1 MQFVIDVCQGFT
13 ECISEG
19 RHGMCKVSKEGK
31 PVCIC
36 KTGWDG
42 ENCDQKIDP
51 MIRHYISPKLN
62 VIRRYKKPSKT
73 RWYDTFSYNVI
84 FIMYKVCIIIFIFI
98 NHPNSVNVYI
108 IEYAP
113 SAFL

>member
-1 MQFVIDVCQGFT
+1 MIINLYEAFIYFSITDNISLQFVIDVCQGFT

-19 RHGMCKVSKEGK
+19 RHGMCKVSKEGT

-51 MIRHYISPKLN
+51 MIRHHISPKLN
-62 VIRRYKKPSKT
+62 VIRRYKQPSKT
-73 RWYDTFSYNVI
+73 R
-84 FIMYKVCIIIFIFI
+84 
-98 NHPNSVNVYI
+98 
-108 IEYAP
+108 
-113 SAFL
+113 